1 MQSEDGYA
9 ALIIAAQNLHSD
21 IKNIEEKQMP
31 MSICSGHSEI
41 VIYLIEAN
49 ADINMNNRGC
59 CTAVIIAAKNK
70 HSGMAKQLI
79 ETSSNI

>member
-1 MQSEDGYA
+1 
-9 ALIIAAQNLHSD
+9 
-21 IKNIEEKQMP
+21 MP
-31 MSICSGHSEI
+31 MSICSGHSDI
-41 VIYLIEAN
+41 VIYLIEGN
-49 ADINMNNRGC
+49 VEFNMNARGC